1 MCLIPDN
8 IQNIVSKIEELEAF
22 KENSNGEL
30 LTYCTN
36 PSYPLKDRW
45 NIWKKVVT
53 KSEQDYL
60 KRDFKSP
67 LIKYLNERYI
77 KYLERGS
84 TVGWSSLLNE
94 IDSISERDHKDIQH
108 ILREVTI
115 SSILED
121 KEFDFYAYAQEELMK
136 ENFGSYKYDW

>member
-1 MCLIPDN
+1 MIPDN
-8 IQNIVSKIEELEAF
+8 IQNIVSKIEELETF
-22 KENSNGEL
+22 KENSNEEL

-36 PSYPLKDRW
+36 TSYPLKDRW
-45 NIWKKVVT
+45 NVWKNVVT
-53 KSEQDYL
+53 KSEQGYI
-60 KRDFKSP
+60 KRDFKTP

-77 KYLERGS
+77 KYLERGE
-84 TVGWSSLLNE
+84 TVKWALLLNE

-136 ENFGSYKYDW
+136 ENFGSYRYDW

>member
-1 MCLIPDN
+1 MIPDN
-8 IQNIVSKIEELEAF
+8 IQNIVSKIEELETF
-22 KENSNGEL
+22 KENSNEEL

-36 PSYPLKDRW
+36 SSYPLKDRW
-45 NIWKKVVT
+45 NVWKKVVT
-53 KSEQDYL
+53 KSEQGYI

-77 KYLERGS
+77 KYLERGE
-84 TVGWSSLLNE
+84 TVKWALLLNE

-136 ENFGSYKYDW
+136 ENFGSYRYDW

>member
-1 MCLIPDN
+1 MTPDN

-30 LTYCTN
+30 LAYCTN
-36 PSYPLKDRW
+36 TSYPLKDRW
-45 NIWKKVVT
+45 NVWKKVVT
-53 KSEQDYL
+53 KSEQNYL
-60 KRDFKSP
+60 KHDFKSP

-84 TVGWSSLLNE
+84 TVGWSLLLNE
-94 IDSISERDHKDIQH
+94 VDDLYERDHKDIQH

-136 ENFGSYKYDW
+136 ENFGSYRYDW

>member
-8 IQNIVSKIEELEAF
+8 IQNIVSKIEELETF

-36 PSYPLKDRW
+36 ASYPLKDRW

-77 KYLERGS
+77 KYLERGNM
-84 TVGWSSLLNE
+84 VEWSWLLNE
-94 IDSISERDHKDIQH
+94 VDSISERDHKDIQH